1 MSRLRG
7 ILCISNFCEF
17 RLNIL
22 CVKAVICHTLAVLFT
37 VCISSFCWLNEEN
50 RMYSNSK
57 CLHCFLAII
66 GGGLLHGV
74 CPELS
79 GKAAGLTD
87 RTTSWEGMH
96 ESSQPI
102 FDTDALLKCNA
113 KFNRDTLPSSSDK
126 LGTTGDNNMREMV
139 KDVVTSAPQKVAA
152 KQASKSRPGDLL
164 TLEKV
169 TKKKDTGE
177 S

>member
-1 MSRLRG
+1 M
-7 ILCISNFCEF
+7 
-17 RLNIL
+17 
-22 CVKAVICHTLAVLFT
+22 
-37 VCISSFCWLNEEN
+37 
-50 RMYSNSK
+50 
-57 CLHCFLAII
+57 II

-79 GKAAGLTD
+79 GKAGGLTD
-87 RTTSWEGMH
+87 CTTSWEGMH

-113 KFNRDTLPSSSDK
+113 KFNRDPIPSSSDK
-126 LGTTGDNNMREMV
+126 LGSTGDNNMREMV
-139 KDVVTSAPQKVAA
+139 KDAVTSAPQKVAA
-152 KQASKSRPGDLL
+152 KQASKSRPGDPL

-169 TKKKDTGE
+169 TKKKDVGE

>member
-1 MSRLRG
+1 MNRLRG
-7 ILCISNFCEF
+7 ILCISNFLEF
-17 RLNIL
+17 KPNIL
-22 CVKAVICHTLAVLFT
+22 CINTMTCHTSAVLFIA
-37 VCISSFCWLNEEN
+37 CISYLCCLNEEKG
-50 RMYSNSK
+50 MCSKSK
-57 CLHCFLAII
+57 CLCCFLAII

-87 RTTSWEGMH
+87 HTTSWEGMH
-96 ESSQPI
+96 EASQPI

-113 KFNRDTLPSSSDK
+113 KFNRETLPSSCGK
-126 LGTTGDNNMREMV
+126 LGSTGDSNTRGV
-139 KDVVTSAPQKVAA
+139 VQDAVTSAPQKVAA

-164 TLEKV
+164 TVEKV

-177 S
+177 K

>member
-1 MSRLRG
+1 MCS
-7 ILCISNFCEF
+7 
-17 RLNIL
+17 
-22 CVKAVICHTLAVLFT
+22 K
-37 VCISSFCWLNEEN
+37 
-50 RMYSNSK
+50 SK
-57 CLHCFLAII
+57 CLCCFLAII

-96 ESSQPI
+96 EASQPI

-113 KFNRDTLPSSSDK
+113 KFNRETLSSSCGK
-126 LGTTGDNNMREMV
+126 LESTGDSNTREMV
-139 KDVVTSAPQKVAA
+139 KDPASQKVAA

-164 TLEKV
+164 TVEKV
-169 TKKKDTGE
+169 TKKKDPGE
-177 S
+177 N

>member
-1 MSRLRG
+1 MCS
-7 ILCISNFCEF
+7 
-17 RLNIL
+17 
-22 CVKAVICHTLAVLFT
+22 K
-37 VCISSFCWLNEEN
+37 
-50 RMYSNSK
+50 SK
-57 CLHCFLAII
+57 CLCCFLAII
-66 GGGLLHGV
+66 GGGLPHGV

-96 ESSQPI
+96 EASQPI

-113 KFNRDTLPSSSDK
+113 KFNRETLPSSCGK
-126 LGTTGDNNMREMV
+126 LESKGDSNTREMV
-139 KDVVTSAPQKVAA
+139 KDLAPQKVAA

-164 TLEKV
+164 TVEKV

-177 S
+177 N